1 MEKKAKATKKMS
13 NKLFAGIWGGV
24 LAILLVA
31 LIVANCVALQ
41 YATIITRSLG
51 HNTVETVNVDTS
63 GASDYFTSDYSSQED
78 LLAHE
83 VAISQQI
90 EAEGAVLL
98 KNDQNALPMTEGSK
112 VTFLSL
118 ASTKFR
124 YGGGGSG
131 AIDETNV
138 QSLKEAFEAEGFE
151 VNPTVWEMYQAC
163 EERLPYEIA
172 PSDFSQAVV
181 DSCSSYNDA
190 AIFVFSRPGH
200 EASDLTEEEVSLT
213 DDEAAVLEFANQN
226 FSKIIVLVNAA
237 NAIEL
242 GWMADYSN
250 IQAALWVGYPG
261 QEGLAAVPQILKG
274 SVNPSGKLVDTYAYS
289 AESSAA
295 YQNFGYGQVENGYND
310 VGAKNTYVVYGEGIY
325 VGYRYYET
333 RYEDTVLQQGNAA
346 GTAGSIDGGAWD
358 YTKEVL
364 YPFGY
369 GLSYTDFTYSN
380 FQFTE
385 EEDHFT
391 ASVTVTNSGTVAGAN
406 VVEFYFQSPY
416 TDYDKANLVEKAS
429 VELCGFARTD
439 VLEPGSS
446 VTVETEIDKET
457 LRAYDAKNA
466 KTYIVDA
473 GTYYFTVGA
482 DVHQALNNILAAKG
496 YTTADGMDANG
507 QADMTATYE
516 QATLDTTTYAVD
528 SVTGTAITNQFDY
541 SSMTYYDDSYVY
553 LTRSDWVGT
562 WPSFYGEMGKRNYTI
577 TASDELL
584 ADSQENHYADD
595 PDAVM
600 PTTGSGE
607 GLKLIT
613 MRGKDYDDEG
623 WDAILDCLT
632 VEEMMDMVRLGG
644 WQTAMLTSVSKP
656 VSNDQDGPA
665 GISDNL
671 IASNTNCMGYPI
683 QVVLASTWD
692 VDLIE
697 EMGKCV
703 GEDGLAAG
711 IQGWYAPGAGTHRT
725 PYGGRN
731 FEYYSED
738 GYLAGKICAA
748 EVRGCQSKGMYVYLK
763 HMVLNDQEERRYG
776 IATFATEQALREL
789 YLTPF
794 EYAVKEADAHG
805 IMAAFNGIGGIWCGA
820 NTDLLTDVLRGEW
833 GFHGI
838 VVTDYAT
845 ANTGYMWIDMGLQAG
860 ADLWLNSDSTVYQ
873 IENVESNP
881 TLVTALRNASH
892 NILYTVV
899 NSAAMN
905 GFNEETEIRQTL
917 PLWQIWQICLD
928 VAVVVIE
935 VVGILLIV
943 RRCKKNR
950 QTA

>member
-1 MEKKAKATKKMS
+1 
-13 NKLFAGIWGGV
+13 
-24 LAILLVA
+24 
-31 LIVANCVALQ
+31 
-41 YATIITRSLG
+41 
-51 HNTVETVNVDTS
+51 
-63 GASDYFTSDYSSQED
+63 
-78 LLAHE
+78 
-83 VAISQQI
+83 
-90 EAEGAVLL
+90 
-98 KNDQNALPMTEGSK
+98 
-112 VTFLSL
+112 
-118 ASTKFR
+118 
-124 YGGGGSG
+124 
-131 AIDETNV
+131 
-138 QSLKEAFEAEGFE
+138 
-151 VNPTVWEMYQAC
+151 
-163 EERLPYEIA
+163 
-172 PSDFSQAVV
+172 
-181 DSCSSYNDA
+181 
-190 AIFVFSRPGH
+190 
-200 EASDLTEEEVSLT
+200 
-213 DDEAAVLEFANQN
+213 
-226 FSKIIVLVNAA
+226 
-237 NAIEL
+237 
-242 GWMADYSN
+242 
-250 IQAALWVGYPG
+250 
-261 QEGLAAVPQILKG
+261 
-274 SVNPSGKLVDTYAYS
+274 
-289 AESSAA
+289 
-295 YQNFGYGQVENGYND
+295 
-310 VGAKNTYVVYGEGIY
+310 
-325 VGYRYYET
+325 
-333 RYEDTVLQQGNAA
+333 
-346 GTAGSIDGGAWD
+346 
-358 YTKEVL
+358 
-364 YPFGY
+364 
-369 GLSYTDFTYSN
+369 
-380 FQFTE
+380 
-385 EEDHFT
+385 
-391 ASVTVTNSGTVAGAN
+391 
-406 VVEFYFQSPY
+406 
-416 TDYDKANLVEKAS
+416 
-429 VELCGFARTD
+429 
-439 VLEPGSS
+439 
-446 VTVETEIDKET
+446 
-457 LRAYDAKNA
+457 
-466 KTYIVDA
+466 
-473 GTYYFTVGA
+473 
-482 DVHQALNNILAAKG
+482 
-496 YTTADGMDANG
+496 
-507 QADMTATYE
+507 
-516 QATLDTTTYAVD
+516 
-528 SVTGTAITNQFDY
+528 
-541 SSMTYYDDSYVY
+541 
-553 LTRSDWVGT
+553 
-562 WPSFYGEMGKRNYTI
+562 
-577 TASDELL
+577 
-584 ADSQENHYADD
+584 
-595 PDAVM
+595 
-600 PTTGSGE
+600 
-607 GLKLIT
+607 
-613 MRGKDYDDEG
+613 
-623 WDAILDCLT
+623 
-632 VEEMMDMVRLGG
+632 MMDMVRLGG